1 MKKFL
6 TTVLALTVGA
16 SAMAQVL
23 VYDYKASI
31 KRIEP
36 VFAKKAGAVTE
47 SYKTVSDTIMGYVI
61 LSECVDCNVD
71 GVADFLK
78 AEPGVAYLTRK
89 GDKLSAKANDF
100 DDTYGGNKGQVVWSV
115 VKTVANVD
123 AALFGAYVNHGQ
135 NPVDGTPQK
144 SKKNANKAWM
154 FLSYTLPNAEQA
166 NTLYSILVT
175 KYGNT
180 SQNELMYYGFFGVD
194 NLDAGT
200 VDNAGFGT
208 AKVMVKKIAGTP
220 GTEGGVCTPG
230 TPATPGTEESCS
242 YIASISGTITGAPT
256 YQGPCGVTPMWDVCS
271 WANVVHPQ
279 TTAISGTWT
288 LKYNSKLTK
297 QVGAAAEAEREAAIL
312 KALKKEAADMI
323 DLTVQAPV
331 AP

>member
-16 SAMAQVL
+16 TAMAQVL

-61 LSECVDCNVD
+61 LPECVDCNVD
-71 GVADFLK
+71 GVDNFLA

-89 GDKLSAKANDF
+89 GDKLSAKANAF
-100 DDTYGGNKGQVVWSV
+100 DDTFGGNGERVWSV

-180 SQNELMYYGFFGVD
+180 SQNELMNYGFFGVD

-200 VDNAGFGT
+200 VDNAGFGI
-208 AKVMVKKIAGTP
+208 AKVMVKKVAGIP
-220 GTEGGVCTPG
+220 GTDGGICTPG
-230 TPATPGTEESCS
+230 EDPIPGYEESCS

-256 YQGPCGVTPMWDVCS
+256 YQGPCQVTPMWDVCS
-271 WANVVHPQ
+271 WDNVLHPQ

-297 QVGAAAEAEREAAIL
+297 QAVEADPEAVIL
-312 KALKKEAADMI
+312 KALKKTADDVI
-323 DLTVQAPV
+323 DLTE
-331 AP
+331 